1 METLTLT
8 DQQGLRIAELPED
21 YRVIGIDRRAPFV
34 RKPTGQVMRMQQN
47 GSLTAATSEAKDR
60 LAGKGAD
67 QARHVASGVHA
78 STPYT
83 SVVG

>member
-34 RKPTGQVMRMQQN
+34 RKPTGQVMRIQKN
-47 GSLTAATSEAKDR
+47 GNLTAATGGAKDR

-78 STPYT
+78 STAYT

>member
-21 YRVIGIDRRAPFV
+21 YRVVGIDRRAPFV
-34 RKPTGQVMRMQQN
+34 CKPTGQVMRIQEN
-47 GSLTAATSEAKDR
+47 GTLIAATSGAKER
-60 LAGKGAD
+60 LARKGTD
-67 QARHVASGVHA
+67 QARHVASGVRA